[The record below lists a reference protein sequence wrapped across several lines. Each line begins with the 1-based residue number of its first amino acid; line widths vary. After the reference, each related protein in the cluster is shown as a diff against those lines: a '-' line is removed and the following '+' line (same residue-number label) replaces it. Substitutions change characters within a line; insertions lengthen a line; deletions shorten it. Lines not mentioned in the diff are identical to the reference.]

1 MKGSIADTTQ
11 AAFETVWDGDVPA
24 EFMGGGCPIGIQAG
38 VGVVEFE
45 VPGAIEAQPVFA
57 LELWLGILGT
67 RDGSRV
73 QTGAGEEE

>member
-1 MKGSIADTTQ
+1 
-11 AAFETVWDGDVPA
+11 
-24 EFMGGGCPIGIQAG
+24 MGGGCPIGIQAG

-45 VPGAIEAQPVFA
+45 LPRAIQAEPAFA
-57 LELWLGILGT
+57 LELRLGVLRT